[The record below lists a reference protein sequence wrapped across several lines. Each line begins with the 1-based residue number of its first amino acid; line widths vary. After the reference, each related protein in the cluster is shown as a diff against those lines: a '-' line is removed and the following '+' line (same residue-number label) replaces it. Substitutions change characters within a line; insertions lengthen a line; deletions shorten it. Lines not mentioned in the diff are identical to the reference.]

1 MKKILLSV
9 LCLFALVSYAG
20 AETYT
25 HTFAKGELNTT
36 GATVTLSNV
45 DWDATDAAYIGWDSN
60 DTAKGIQLGSS
71 SKPATSYSLT
81 TSAFAGYK
89 VTSVTVNSSTAS
101 GGDAKLTISVGDATS
116 EEYAL
121 TKTATDYTFECDA
134 QGDIVIAWNCTTKA
148 YYVRSITVEYEI
160 AGDGVSKPAFSVE
173 PGTYYDEFPTV
184 ELDCATDGAV
194 ILYTTD
200 GTDPVATSSIYSEP
214 ITLGYGETVI
224 KAKAVSSDWSK
235 ESAVAS
241 AEYSVQ
247 VSYPTFSPE
256 PGVYADKQTVTIETV
271 NQAAVVYYT
280 TDGSEPDYNDTTG
293 ATKTT
298 RYYVAYPTITENTTF
313 KAVAVLKDGDNV
325 YVSKTVSAD
334 FIVSPTTPFKPVTEI
349 VSGSSYV
356 IAADGLAAIPL
367 NATYKYGYLYTSE
380 VEDYETYVETVAH
393 NAFTFTAAEEG
404 YTIQDAFGR
413 YLYMSGTYT
422 SFNVS
427 ATMPESGAIW
437 NVTFN
442 EDGTV
447 NLVNIEKNST
457 VYYSTKY
464 TSYGSYPA
472 TKVTEEMVLP
482 TLYLQVE
489 YPTATIT
496 PANNSE
502 LDAFQTITITCPQ
515 GIAPDG
521 KFTAVATD
529 YNTVSVDL
537 TFTQVDANTI
547 TLTAAEPI
555 VGNMT
560 FWVQFNGMLLMDPD
574 GLAVPLTMST
584 YCYTVKQAVEAAT
597 ITAVSPAD
605 GSSVETLS
613 YILFTFSDYP
623 GTPSDDETKQ
633 PVLTSDDGQYNFSL
647 SYTQKSEDG
656 SSYIG
661 MQQMALAVDQ
671 LTASNGEGFYPPKGA
686 YTLIIPTGYFIDS
699 YGNEI
704 EGVTL
709 KYVVT
714 VGSSIAD
721 VVAEGENGW
730 VVYNITGVKVMETTD
745 ASQLGTLPK
754 GLYII
759 NGVKTIV
766 K

>member
-1 MKKILLSV
+1 MKRILLSV
-9 LCLFALVSYAG
+9 FCLLALVSYAG

-25 HTFAKGELNTT
+25 HTFAKGELSKTA
-36 GATVTLSNV
+36 GTVTLSNV
-45 DWDATDAAYIGWDSN
+45 DWDATEATYIGWDSN
-60 DTAKGIQLGSS
+60 ETAKGIQIGSGNS
-71 SKPATSYSLT
+71 PAESYSLT
-81 TSAFAGYK
+81 TSAFAAYK
-89 VTSVTVNSSTAS
+89 VTSVTVNTSTAS
-101 GGDAKLTISVGDATS
+101 NGDAKMTISVGDAAS

-121 TKTATDYTFECDA
+121 TKSATDYTFECDA
-134 QGDIVIAWNCTTKA
+134 QGDIVIAWNCTVKA
-148 YYVRSITVEYEI
+148 YYVKSITVEYEL
-160 AGDGVSKPAFSVE
+160 AGDAVSKPTFSVE
-173 PGTYYDEFPTV
+173 PGTYYDEFPV
-184 ELDCATDGAV
+184 VALDCATEDAI

-200 GTDPVATSSIYSEP
+200 GTDPVATSSVYSEA

-235 ESAVAS
+235 ESAVTT

-247 VSYPTFSPE
+247 VAYPAFSPE
-256 PGVYADKQTVTIETV
+256 PGVYADKQTVTIETT
-271 NQAAVVYYT
+271 NQTAVVYYT

-325 YVSKTVSAD
+325 YVSKTVSAE

-349 VSGSSYV
+349 VSGNSYV

-367 NATYKYGYLYTSE
+367 DATYKYGYLYTSE

-437 NVTFN
+437 DVTFN
-442 EDGTV
+442 DDGTA
-447 NLVNIEKNST
+447 NIVNIEKSST
-457 VYYSTKY
+457 VYYSTQY
-464 TSYGSYPA
+464 TSYGCYPA
-472 TKVTEEMVLP
+472 TKVTDAMVLP
-482 TLYLQVE
+482 SLYLQVE
-489 YPTATIT
+489 YPTAEIT
-496 PANNSE
+496 PANNIE
-502 LDAFQTITITCPQ
+502 LDSFQTITITCPQ

-529 YNTVSVDL
+529 YNTISVDL

-547 TLTAAEPI
+547 TLTAPEPI

-560 FWVQFNGMLLMDPD
+560 FWVQFSGMLLMDPD
-574 GLAVPLTMST
+574 GLAVPLTLST
-584 YCYTVKQAVEAAT
+584 RTYTVKQAVEAAT
-597 ITAVSPAD
+597 ITSVSPAD
-605 GSSVETLS
+605 GASVETLS
-613 YILFTFSDYP
+613 YILFTFSGYP
-623 GTPSDDETKQ
+623 GTPTDDEAKQ
-633 PVLTSDDGQYNFSL
+633 PTLVSDNGEYVFSL

-656 SSYIG
+656 NSYIG
-661 MQQMALAVDQ
+661 MQQMALAVEQ
-671 LTASNGEGFYPPKGA
+671 LTASNGEGFYPPKGS
-686 YTLIIPTGYFIDS
+686 YTLTVPTGYFIDS

-704 EGVTL
+704 EGITL

-745 ASQLGTLPK
+745 AAQLSTLPK